1 MANSFLTRLTSRVRR
16 AIAAVKRFFGMK
28 RSIHLFLNEQEV
40 EFKTIP
46 DILYNFRVDDLQ
58 NPTAVKNNY
67 SKTVTIPLTKKNSR
81 IFQGYT
87 NADRSG
93 GTFSPSKKIPFSL
106 YLDAE
111 LFETGYARLDKIK
124 QNKDYSEADITL
136 FGGLGD
142 FFYSLDT
149 DDKGKRKLSSLDF
162 YAGEEATTPL
172 DLNFTISAGTVA
184 EAWGEIDGYSSKW
197 RCINFADTYDG
208 LPSDFSSDK
217 MLINTSGYTGDKVVS
232 AVTSGSSA
240 YTTYNGYVMAELKRE
255 YTSQEVREF
264 RSWQMRPVLHV
275 QHVLEAIS
283 RPENNGGWEVE
294 WDRDFAKYDNPYW
307 ADSWVTLPKLS
318 EIKLNTAS
326 AGDETSNHTYTTQRA
341 VTFNH
346 TYTAIHSV
354 EFTPD
359 LQLSTA
365 NVKIS
370 FDFKASTS
378 HCENEN
384 DYFASSIVGGER
396 CCNAWAV
403 QLLAYAGDSW
413 RSGVIA
419 QSPVAWITSK
429 LGDDFLHPNET
440 LAPQEIGD
448 DYQYSFG
455 RMIHESTSGDT
466 KVFKWSS
473 PIELSMAVPSEARS
487 YGLRVYAY
495 ANMTSGTSYNGQP
508 YVTYGNRQ
516 CRYYTA
522 QSLPSTG
529 SSNSCDMI
537 PRNGDLDGTAV
548 ATISQ
553 STAGYTG
560 AQLTKQLLLDGTP
573 SPFEFLIGY
582 CKMFGLYFLKDPVKK
597 KISILT
603 RKNFFRRDDITDVEK
618 YIDRTA
624 VEINPLSFKEKFY
637 VWRQEPIE
645 SSFEQTYE
653 TSYNSEYGVHRQNTG
668 YEFNSDEKD
677 VLNGNCFKS
686 AIQVLE
692 KSPSFYSTGDDTDKP
707 WMFDGFTYNLF
718 RNTSPGSV
726 IPVIDYEDTHEV
738 NVNRSLAMD
747 AGTGQGGYSYF
758 DLFDKPCLHGEDN
771 SAIDASNVLLL
782 RQGNKEL
789 VAPNTELRWFI
800 TDDLREMAVLADGNP
815 TWLYTNCEYDKSGN
829 RIAIRQTYVPYFTR
843 FVSNDVSR
851 YILQSLSFGKPEEIY
866 VPSMVY
872 REGATIFGYFW
883 KDYID
888 EVISDDSRV
897 MKTKMLFKERPS
909 VDCLRRFYWFD
920 NSLWRMTS
928 ISDWDAA
935 NDKLTTVEFIKV
947 RDISKYTSKVVSG
960 EPEIELTLSAYEI
973 GYTGGTLS
981 FSVEIS
987 DGGAW
992 YLESNLDFSTFSAT
1006 SGVGDYTGTFVIP
1019 SNGGGSTEEWWVAA
1033 LVDGGGSADRKTVIQ
1048 ESQSLSIGW
1057 SYGGEVPASGDT
1069 VPVIV
1074 TADAPWTA
1082 SSPYNFVTLSKNTGT
1097 GNDSFNSVW
1106 AENTGNYYR
1115 EAYLTIRTENR
1126 QSRSPSLHQKGTNMP
1141 YMILS
1146 ADYDTDA
1153 FPASGGTLTF
1163 TIIDTNVDDWWAY
1176 TNQSWAKF
1184 PNGNSSW
1191 HGTGSTIPITI
1202 AANTTGASRYFYF
1215 STSAS
1220 SSRRITQLG

>member
-1 MANSFLTRLTSRVRR
+1 MWRVRR
-16 AIAAVKRFFGMK
+16 AIAAVKKLFGMK

-58 NPTAVKNNY
+58 SPAAVKNNY

-142 FFYSLDT
+142 FFYGLDT
-149 DDKGKRKLSSLDF
+149 DDNGKRKLSSLDF
-162 YAGEEATTPL
+162 YAGEEATEPL
-172 DLNFTISAGTVA
+172 DLGFTISAGTVA
-184 EAWGEIDGYSSKW
+184 EAWSEIDGYSSKW
-197 RCINFADTYDG
+197 RCINFAETYDG

-232 AVTSGSSA
+232 GATSGTSA
-240 YTTYNGYVMAELKRE
+240 YTTYNGYVMADLKRE

-283 RPENNGGWEVE
+283 RPENNGGWEVA
-294 WDRDFAKYDNPYW
+294 WDSDWARYDNPYW
-307 ADSWVTLPKLS
+307 SQMWVTLPKLS

-326 AGDETSNHTYTTQRA
+326 AGDETTNHTYTTKRA

-346 TYTAIHSV
+346 VYTSIHSV

-365 NVKIS
+365 NVKIT
-370 FDFKASTS
+370 FDFKAQSTHTNITS
-378 HCENEN
+378 
-384 DYFASSIVGGER
+384 DLYSAAIVNGER

-403 QLLAYAGDSW
+403 RLVAFAGDSW

-429 LGDDFLHPNET
+429 IGDDFVHPNET
-440 LAPQEIGD
+440 LAPQELGED
-448 DYQYSFG
+448 FQYEFG
-455 RMIHESTSGDT
+455 KMEFNGSTGST
-466 KVFKWSS
+466 YEFKFDKQ
-473 PIELSMAVPSEARS
+473 ITLNMAVPNEARS
-487 YGLRVYAY
+487 YGLNVYAY

-522 QSLPSTG
+522 QNLPSTG
-529 SSNSCDMI
+529 ATNSCELI
-537 PRNGDLDGTAV
+537 PQNGNLDGTAV
-548 ATISQ
+548 ATLSQ

-573 SPFEFLIGY
+573 SPFEFLVSY
-582 CKMFGLYFLKDPVKK
+582 AKMFGLYFLKDPVKK
-597 KISILT
+597 KINILT
-603 RKNFFRRDDITDVEK
+603 RKNFFERDNVTDIEK
-618 YIDRTA
+618 YIDRTS

-637 VWRQEPIE
+637 VWRQEPVE

-653 TSYNSEYGVHRQNTG
+653 TSYNSEYGIHRQNTG
-668 YEFNSDEKD
+668 YEFNADEKD
-677 VLNGNCFKS
+677 VLQGNCFKS

-692 KSPSFYSTGDDTDKP
+692 KSPSFYSTGDDTNKP
-707 WMFDGFTYNLF
+707 WMYDGFSYNLF
-718 RNTSPGSV
+718 RNKEPGQL
-726 IPVIDYEDTHEV
+726 IPLIDYEDTYEIT
-738 NVNRSLAMD
+738 VNRSLAMD
-747 AGTGQGGYSYF
+747 AGTGQGGYAYY
-758 DLFDKPCLHGEDN
+758 DLFDKACLHGEDN

-782 RQGNKEL
+782 RQGDKEL
-789 VAPNTELRWFI
+789 VAPNTELKWYI

-815 TWLYTNCEYDKSGN
+815 TWLYTNCEYDRSGN
-829 RIAIRQTYVPYFTR
+829 KIAIRQRFVPYFTR
-843 FVSNDVSR
+843 FVSNDISR
-851 YILQSLSFGKPEEIY
+851 YILQSLSFGKPKEIY

-872 REGATIFGYFW
+872 REGATIFSYFW
-883 KDYID
+883 KDYIE

-897 MKTKMLFKERPS
+897 MKTKMLFKARPD
-909 VDCLRRFYWFD
+909 VNCLRRFYWFD
-920 NSLWRMTS
+920 NSLWRMLS

-935 NDKLTTVEFIKV
+935 NDKLATVEFIKV
-947 RDISKYTSKVVSG
+947 RDISKYTSKVPSG
-960 EPEIELTLSAYEI
+960 EPEIELTLSQYEI
-973 GYTGGTLS
+973 GYTGGTINFTVS
-981 FSVEIS
+981 IS
-987 DGGAW
+987 DGGPW
-992 YLESNLDFSTFSAT
+992 YLEHNLSDSDFSAL
-1006 SGVGDYTGTFVIP
+1006 SGVGNYTGTVNIP
-1019 SNGGGSTEEWWVAA
+1019 ANGSGGSIEWWIAA
-1033 LVDGGGSADRKTVIQ
+1033 LVDGGGASDRKTIV
-1048 ESQSLSIGW
+1048 EDSQDLAISMVWNGD
-1057 SYGGEVPASGDT
+1057 VPQSGAT
-1069 VPVIV
+1069 MPVNV
-1074 TADAPWTA
+1074 VSDAPWTA
-1082 SSPYNFVTLSKNTGT
+1082 ASPYNWVTLSKTTGT
-1097 GNDSFNSVW
+1097 GNDTFSCTWGYNDSPY
-1106 AENTGNYYR
+1106 TR
-1115 EAYLTIRTENR
+1115 EAYLTIRTDNR
-1126 QSRSPSLHQKGTNMP
+1126 QSRSSALRQNGDTPP

-1146 ADYDTDA
+1146 PDYNIDE

-1163 TIIDTNVDDWWAY
+1163 NVISTDVTAYWAY
-1176 TNQSWAKF
+1176 LGQAWSTF

-1191 HGTGSTIPITI
+1191 YSNTMSIPITI
-1202 AANTTGASRYFYF
+1202 EPNTTGASRYVWFEVWCDDPRIRV
-1215 STSAS
+1215 SN
-1220 SSRRITQLG
+1220 RKITQLG